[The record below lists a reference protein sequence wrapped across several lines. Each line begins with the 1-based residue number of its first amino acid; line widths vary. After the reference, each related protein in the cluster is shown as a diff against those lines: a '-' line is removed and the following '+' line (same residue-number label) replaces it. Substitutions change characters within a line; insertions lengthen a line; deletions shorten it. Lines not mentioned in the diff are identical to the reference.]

1 METIKL
7 LALYLEHWIVC
18 WSDETKS
25 IFKPC
30 LFHLVE
36 DSAIPF
42 YLKPQIL
49 LHYLKHYSHVD
60 RNATNV
66 LDLTEI
72 AEQMASYLSIG
83 YLQNMGLSRINLT
96 QVGNISSTKPFLTGL
111 YLYDLIFE
119 CIWKSAQVLEILRI
133 KTGRNLGK
141 QFKEICCK
149 KLTEVAQAD
158 LEIFG
163 IRLIDEVGA
172 GIKNM
177 SSVILAALEDSE
189 FSEMSDYLTLHVH
202 LLPFLGENIPQS
214 FQNDHLFMLMT
225 FESMCNLAK
234 NHVYPYS
241 FHLLPKNEAVY
252 RTACTYDS
260 KLGLKLGFTRKLVL
274 KQSLTGTHDMFGIR
288 AIILTCSS
296 LKMSCVIFK
305 VTNQTKL
312 FLDEIK
318 VSVLV
323 GDSRKCLG
331 KRHEFTLEN
340 FAGSTVKQ
348 LRIAVPHRDVADLTF
363 KIDVIIPKLQKLMM
377 EYQKNPANALLPIG
391 KLNSLAAIG
400 EIFDVKS
407 ITKTA
412 MRPIPAFHFL
422 HPLPLQSLSSVC
434 TQEFTSML
442 VYASRQAKMI
452 LLAGTEVDGG
462 AADRILPDLSHIMR
476 HPLLLH
482 PVVVL
487 ESHKSR
493 SVYMRSNL
501 LAHQSRL
508 ETLFSSDSAACV
520 TVTYWFSWLGSAGEL
535 VGLSIRV
542 EGKSQSSPSIACVD
556 FTSNLRPSGATLQ
569 KQQNTC
575 SAACSVTKLAKERIQ
590 SLLSQMHHQQEH
602 HRRQPAQE
610 NAAYRSASSCWVC
623 KSTKS
628 AGFGSRECRDPT
640 DREQRVSRVPATQI
654 KRPHRCKT
662 DRVLLADRMG
672 TVHGFLGRG

>member
-30 LFHLVE
+30 LLHLIE
-36 DSAIPF
+36 DPAIPF
-42 YLKPQIL
+42 YLKPQVL
-49 LHYLKHYSHVD
+49 LHYLKHYSHFD

-72 AEQMASYLSIG
+72 AEQMASYLSAG

-111 YLYDLIFE
+111 YLYDLVFE

-149 KLTEVAQAD
+149 KLTEIAQAD
-158 LEIFG
+158 LEVFG
-163 IRLIDEVGA
+163 IKLIDEVGS
-172 GIKNM
+172 GIKSI
-177 SSVILAALEDSE
+177 SSTILAALEDSD
-189 FSEMSDYLTLHVH
+189 FSDMSDYLTLHVH
-202 LLPFLGENIPQS
+202 LLPFLTESVPQS

-241 FHLLPKNEAVY
+241 FHLLPKSEAVY

-260 KLGLKLGFTRKLVL
+260 KFGLKLGFTRKLVL
-274 KQSLTGTHDMFGIR
+274 KQSLTGTHDMFGIH
-288 AIILTCSS
+288 AIILTCST
-296 LKMSCVIFK
+296 LKMSSVIFK

-318 VSVLV
+318 VSILV
-323 GDSRKCLG
+323 GGSRKCLG
-331 KRHEFTLEN
+331 KKHEFTLEN

-348 LRIAVPHRDVADLTF
+348 LRITVPHRDVADLTF
-363 KIDVIIPKLQKLMM
+363 KIDVVIPKLQRLMM
-377 EYQKNPANALLPIG
+377 DYQKNPANTLLPIG

-400 EIFDVKS
+400 DIFDVKS
-407 ITKTA
+407 VTKAA
-412 MRPIPAFHFL
+412 MKPILAFHFL
-422 HPLPLQSLSSVC
+422 HPLPLHSLSSVC

-442 VYASRQAKMI
+442 VYSSRQAKMS
-452 LLAGTEVDGG
+452 LVAATEVPEGETV
-462 AADRILPDLSHIMR
+462 RILPDLSHITR
-476 HPLLLH
+476 HPLLQH

-487 ESHKSR
+487 ESQKSR

-508 ETLFSSDSAACV
+508 ESLFSSDSAAGV
-520 TVTYWFSWLGSAGEL
+520 SVTYWFGWLGPAGEL

-542 EGKSQSSPSIACVD
+542 EGRAQSSPSISCVD
-556 FTSNLRPSGATLQ
+556 FISDSRPSEVTLQ
-569 KQQNTC
+569 KPQSIC
-575 SAACSVTKLAKERIQ
+575 FAAYSVTKPATEPLQPLRTQLPPQQ
-590 SLLSQMHHQQEH
+590 SLQQ
-602 HRRQPAQE
+602 PSPLK
-610 NAAYRSASSCWVC
+610 N
-623 KSTKS
+623 
-628 AGFGSRECRDPT
+628 DP
-640 DREQRVSRVPATQI
+640 S
-654 KRPHRCKT
+654 H
-662 DRVLLADRMG
+662 
-672 TVHGFLGRG
+672 